1 MTSTPSYNQA
11 TAQSAAVRD
20 RVIAGLIDLVVGGA
34 LVAGLGLLLGLAIPQ
49 AFIAWPVAVAAVLV
63 PRELVL
69 ALTGWSPGGR
79 VMGVRLVDATTGG
92 PPRTRLFIHADLLCV
107 TVGLGAIVFMR
118 SASIDPRGQGWH
130 DRMAGTLA
138 VTMRSRP
145 AGATGGQA
153 QAPAAP
159 KRHDA
164 TLPPKRQ
171 APKRQSIRHQP
182 QATVPPQHA
191 AARTPSRA
199 HAHVFPDNAF
209 FLNPNDADP
218 STDVGATVDTTSAV
232 VLSPTSDRA
241 IIDSVPWAAV
251 PTQLDTPTA
260 DDPPLAPV
268 PDLPEPLP
276 TSSVASAA
284 SDPLPASPA
293 APAFPASP
301 FSASP
306 TSPTSPAFPT
316 SPVSPAA
323 SASAEFPAPAS
334 PATLDPAPASPVQGS
349 LPTPPATPDPATASP
364 FSTSP
369 TSAASPAAPVS
380 PPSPIA
386 PVSPASPAPPASPES
401 PELPASPASPAT
413 PDPAPASPVMRDPL
427 PTSPAMPPGP
437 YPASPAPSG
446 PFPASSTMLAAAIP
460 DGVSSPSS
468 REPVVFSPMTAPES
482 APRSSSPEEPIIVP
496 LPSESLFPSSTPP
509 RSRMAS
515 RSAASAEPI
524 ISADSVPAAQ
534 TTRPAVS
541 ASSPPAARGR
551 HRHTEDPRAS
561 RLVPL
566 TGGDPI
572 NLEATTVVGRDPDN
586 ISEYP
591 DATCVSLND
600 VNRSISKT
608 HAALALAPGGL
619 WITDLHST
627 NGTRV
632 EEEDHVTVVK
642 PNEPIPVPTGA
653 TIVLGS
659 AAYRVE
665 D

>member
-301 FSASP
+301 FS
-306 TSPTSPAFPT
+306 
-316 SPVSPAA
+316 
-323 SASAEFPAPAS
+323 
-334 PATLDPAPASPVQGS
+334 
-349 LPTPPATPDPATASP
+349 
-364 FSTSP
+364 TSP

-534 TTRPAVS
+534 ATRPAVS

-642 PNEPIPVPTGA
+642 PNESIPVPTGA

>member
-334 PATLDPAPASPVQGS
+334 PATLNPAPASPMQGS
-349 LPTPPATPDPATASP
+349 LPT
-364 FSTSP
+364 
-369 TSAASPAAPVS
+369 
-380 PPSPIA
+380 
-386 PVSPASPAPPASPES
+386 
-401 PELPASPASPAT
+401 SPAT

-446 PFPASSTMLAAAIP
+446 PFPASSTMLAASVP
-460 DGVSSPSS
+460 DGVSSPPS

-534 TTRPAVS
+534 ATRPAVS

-642 PNEPIPVPTGA
+642 PNESIPVPTGA

>member
-323 SASAEFPAPAS
+323 PASPEFPAPAS

-349 LPTPPATPDPATASP
+349 LPTP
-364 FSTSP
+364 
-369 TSAASPAAPVS
+369 
-380 PPSPIA
+380 
-386 PVSPASPAPPASPES
+386 
-401 PELPASPASPAT
+401 PAT

-534 TTRPAVS
+534 ATRPAVS

-642 PNEPIPVPTGA
+642 PNESIPVPTGA

>member
-145 AGATGGQA
+145 AGATGSQA

-164 TLPPKRQ
+164 TMPPKRQ

-323 SASAEFPAPAS
+323 PASPEFPAPAS
-334 PATLDPAPASPVQGS
+334 PATLDPAPASPVQAS
-349 LPTPPATPDPATASP
+349 LPTPR
-364 FSTSP
+364 
-369 TSAASPAAPVS
+369 
-380 PPSPIA
+380 PPR
-386 PVSPASPAPPASPES
+386 
-401 PELPASPASPAT
+401 T
-413 PDPAPASPVMRDPL
+413 PL
-427 PTSPAMPPGP
+427 PHLPSRPPRHPQRPQQLP
-437 YPASPAPSG
+437 YP
-446 PFPASSTMLAAAIP
+446 
-460 DGVSSPSS
+460 
-468 REPVVFSPMTAPES
+468 RH
-482 APRSSSPEEPIIVP
+482 PR
-496 LPSESLFPSSTPP
+496 
-509 RSRMAS
+509 
-515 RSAASAEPI
+515 
-524 ISADSVPAAQ
+524 
-534 TTRPAVS
+534 
-541 ASSPPAARGR
+541 
-551 HRHTEDPRAS
+551 
-561 RLVPL
+561 
-566 TGGDPI
+566 
-572 NLEATTVVGRDPDN
+572 
-586 ISEYP
+586 
-591 DATCVSLND
+591 
-600 VNRSISKT
+600 
-608 HAALALAPGGL
+608 
-619 WITDLHST
+619 
-627 NGTRV
+627 
-632 EEEDHVTVVK
+632 
-642 PNEPIPVPTGA
+642 
-653 TIVLGS
+653 
-659 AAYRVE
+659 
-665 D
+665 

>member
-164 TLPPKRQ
+164 TMPPKRQ

-268 PDLPEPLP
+268 PDLPESLP

-306 TSPTSPAFPT
+306 TSPTSPAFPA

-323 SASAEFPAPAS
+323 
-334 PATLDPAPASPVQGS
+334 
-349 LPTPPATPDPATASP
+349 
-364 FSTSP
+364 
-369 TSAASPAAPVS
+369 
-380 PPSPIA
+380 
-386 PVSPASPAPPASPES
+386 PASPES

-446 PFPASSTMLAAAIP
+446 PFPASSTMLAASVP
-460 DGVSSPSS
+460 DGVSSPPS

-534 TTRPAVS
+534 ATRPAVS

-642 PNEPIPVPTGA
+642 PNESIPVPTGA

>member
-145 AGATGGQA
+145 AGATGSQA

-164 TLPPKRQ
+164 TMPPKRQ

-301 FSASP
+301 FSTSP

-316 SPVSPAA
+316 SPVSPA
-323 SASAEFPAPAS
+323 APAS

-349 LPTPPATPDPATASP
+349 LPTP
-364 FSTSP
+364 
-369 TSAASPAAPVS
+369 
-380 PPSPIA
+380 
-386 PVSPASPAPPASPES
+386 
-401 PELPASPASPAT
+401 PAT

-534 TTRPAVS
+534 ATRPAVS

-642 PNEPIPVPTGA
+642 PNESIPVPTGA

>member
-323 SASAEFPAPAS
+323 
-334 PATLDPAPASPVQGS
+334 
-349 LPTPPATPDPATASP
+349 
-364 FSTSP
+364 
-369 TSAASPAAPVS
+369 
-380 PPSPIA
+380 
-386 PVSPASPAPPASPES
+386 PASPES

>member
-118 SASIDPRGQGWH
+118 SAAADPRGQGQH

-334 PATLDPAPASPVQGS
+334 PATPDPAP
-349 LPTPPATPDPATASP
+349 ASP

-380 PPSPIA
+380 P
-386 PVSPASPAPPASPES
+386 ASPTPPASPES

-446 PFPASSTMLAAAIP
+446 PFPASSTMLAASVP
-460 DGVSSPSS
+460 DGVSSPPS

-534 TTRPAVS
+534 ATRPAVS

-642 PNEPIPVPTGA
+642 PNESIPVPTGA

>member
-11 TAQSAAVRD
+11 TAQPAAVRD

-79 VMGVRLVDATTGG
+79 VMGVRLVDAITGG

-118 SASIDPRGQGWH
+118 SASADPRGQGWH
-130 DRMAGTLA
+130 DRMAGTMA
-138 VTMRSRP
+138 VTLRSRP
-145 AGATGGQA
+145 AGATGSQA

-306 TSPTSPAFPT
+306 TS
-316 SPVSPAA
+316 
-323 SASAEFPAPAS
+323 
-334 PATLDPAPASPVQGS
+334 
-349 LPTPPATPDPATASP
+349 
-364 FSTSP
+364 
-369 TSAASPAAPVS
+369 AASPAAPVS
-380 PPSPIA
+380 P
-386 PVSPASPAPPASPES
+386 ASPTPPASPES

-446 PFPASSTMLAAAIP
+446 PFPASSTMLAASVP
-460 DGVSSPSS
+460 DGVSSPPS